1 MKVQFAKQSTQ
12 TIITGIRQAMDGRAL
27 GDMVSIDE
35 ERGGLLVKISRL
47 GTSSLQFDRSE
58 NGEFAVFTLSEEKI
72 AFAHR
77 AFKDEVLS
85 KLVHIIEKSGGKI
98 LEV

>member
-12 TIITGIRQAMDGRAL
+12 TIINGIRQAMDGRAL
-27 GDMVSIDE
+27 GDVVSIDE
-35 ERGGLLVKISRL
+35 ERGGLLVKISKL

-77 AFKDEVLS
+77 VFKDEVKS

>member
-77 AFKDEVLS
+77 AFKDEVKS